1 MMPLGAVAAR
11 AAGTSDPGAMMQA
24 VGLGA
29 AGALLLTL
37 ATLTTNFVNVYMSS
51 LAWKSLTPRSSDAG
65 IIWSIGI
72 IETAISALPGVWLEQ
87 YANLMVVLG
96 ALLVPI
102 GGVLVAHYYLT
113 AAPADDS
120 LIPDLYDPAGQF
132 RGLSAAGMTAWTAG
146 AAAYFAANR
155 WSSIGGTTPAL
166 AVSVVFYL
174 VANRRASRRGDRAW
188 PHAAPAT
195 DTRLRR

>member
-1 MMPLGAVAAR
+1 MMH
-11 AAGTSDPGAMMQA
+11 A

-29 AGALLLTL
+29 GGALLLTL
-37 ATLTTNFVNVYMSS
+37 ATLTTNFVNIYMSS

-72 IETAISALPGVWLEQ
+72 IGTAISALPGVWLEQ
-87 YANLMVVLG
+87 YTNLMVILG

-120 LIPDLYDPAGQF
+120 LIPDLYDAAGRF
-132 RGLSAAGMTAWTAG
+132 RGISTAGMTAWTAG
-146 AAAYFAANR
+146 AVAYFAANR
-155 WSSIGGTTPAL
+155 WSGLGGTIPAL
-166 AVSVVFYL
+166 AVSVLFYL
-174 VANRRASRRGDRAW
+174 AANRRASRREGRAW
-188 PHAAPAT
+188 RHAAPAAG
-195 DTRLRR
+195 TRPRP